1 MNSLPKKASVE
12 KSVLHLVSQ
21 SLGFVSVV
29 TDVLLKLVPP
39 KYVTKKMLGHLQG
52 DISDIYIKSVTD
64 EIETG
69 QRRSKIIVDVQ
80 FSVIT
85 LTLTFKVLLEP

>member
-1 MNSLPKKASVE
+1 MGFGLWNVQSLVTQFILGNFQLNSLPKKASVE

-52 DISDIYIKSVTD
+52 DISDIY
-64 EIETG
+64 
-69 QRRSKIIVDVQ
+69 
-80 FSVIT
+80 
-85 LTLTFKVLLEP
+85 KVSYR